1 MFTHLVYCLQVGG
14 WHVSQFLKQALSWRD
29 QKEAATATTS
39 SLDASHVKQRCRWG
53 GVVWAWCQKKN
64 ISTIPRKHF
73 SSETILNNLKD
84 TESNLK

>member
-1 MFTHLVYCLQVGG
+1 MELFEALLQTRTMFTHLVYCLQVGG

-53 GVVWAWCQKKN
+53 GVVRAC
-64 ISTIPRKHF
+64 
-73 SSETILNNLKD
+73 
-84 TESNLK
+84 

>member
-53 GVVWAWCQKKN
+53 GVVRPWFGDKRKTFPPFLEN
-64 ISTIPRKHF
+64 IG
-73 SSETILNNLKD
+73 NN
-84 TESNLK
+84 TE